1 MLIITQKIKCK
12 IALVDKPAFRYNYI
26 VPMRFIARLIFSFFS
41 NLIALGAAAYFV
53 PGFSIAP
60 DLINFLGVAGIFT
73 LINVFIKPVLRLVLT
88 PIILI
93 TFGLGIIFVNMLTL
107 YFLDFLSVNIT
118 IGGPSALLYSSLII
132 ALINILI
139 NFSAKKLYQEND

>member
-1 MLIITQKIKCK
+1 MK
-12 IALVDKPAFRYNYI
+12 
-26 VPMRFIARLIFSFFS
+26 FIARLIFSFFS
-41 NLIALGAAAYFV
+41 NLIALGAAVYFV

-88 PIILI
+88 PLILI

-107 YFLDFLSVNIT
+107 YFLDFLSANIT
-118 IGGPSALLYSSLII
+118 IEGLSALLYSSLII
-132 ALINILI
+132 GLINVLI
-139 NFSAKKLYQEND
+139 NFSAKRLYQEAD

>member
-1 MLIITQKIKCK
+1 MK
-12 IALVDKPAFRYNYI
+12 
-26 VPMRFIARLIFSFFS
+26 FIARLIFSFFS
-41 NLIALGAAAYFV
+41 NLVALGAAVYFV

-73 LINVFIKPVLRLVLT
+73 LINVFIKPVLKLVLT
-88 PIILI
+88 PIIII

-132 ALINILI
+132 GLINVLI
-139 NFSAKKLYQEND
+139 NFSAKRLYKEAD